1 MINSELE
8 TFIFMENINIA
19 PGSPLKSVLVRSW
32 VGMLVRRQLG
42 GLVRSGRQ
50 SNQMSQRSQVFK
62 IAKVG

>member
-19 PGSPLKSVLVRSW
+19 PGSLLKSVLVGSW
-32 VGMLVRRQLG
+32 VGMLVRSQLG